1 MQVRN
6 EKADEFLALLR
17 EWAVLCDQYVNK
29 DVCSDSTVPEDQEDD
44 STLDKD
50 EFVVEKLIGIC
61 YGGSG
66 RKNGIY
72 FKVHMCY
79 LFMLFAWISEK
90 GFICMPAVF
99 KHFQEKSLVTMEI

>member
-1 MQVRN
+1 
-6 EKADEFLALLR
+6 
-17 EWAVLCDQYVNK
+17 
-29 DVCSDSTVPEDQEDD
+29 VCSDSTVPEDQEDDD